1 MLQAQPFNGGRL
13 GVVDRVQWH
22 GLKGYRY
29 IRKPQ
34 HSTRLFKHVARSAD
48 GDASSN
54 SVSLFTLE
62 SIRFL
67 SCCVT
72 SDLVCRSDV
81 PFFFWLRVERVGVQA
96 MHPSVDADRCASSK
110 L

>member
-81 PFFFWLRVERVGVQA
+81 PFFFLASCGA
-96 MHPSVDADRCASSK
+96 SGCAGDASQC
-110 L
+110 